1 MFHIILKS
9 LKMYS
14 NSEISPTCK
23 ITVPDW
29 EKNYAEDYRKHVRR
43 TSMDSSIPHVFVVFG
58 ASGDLAKKK
67 IMPTLWHLYCEQLL
81 PYKICIFG
89 YARSNLDN
97 SSWRKGFEKYC
108 NIKSGHEKKFDD
120 FCSDLRYI
128 SGSYDKEDGYKK
140 LNSEIEKIGAPTSQG
155 VNRLYYL
162 ALPPSVYTEV
172 TQQIHDNCMGDVK
185 KCWTRIIIEKPFGH
199 DTDSS
204 TALSSHLS
212 KLFREEEI
220 FRIDHYLGKEMVQN
234 LMVLRFGNRI
244 FNPTWN
250 REHISSVTITFKENF
265 GTEGRGG
272 YFEKSGIIRDVMQ
285 NHLIQILSLV
295 AMEKPKS
302 LAADD
307 IRDEKVNVL
316 KAIRPI
322 SFNDYVIGQYVG
334 DPESPNK
341 EFRVGYKDD
350 QGVDPNSITPTFCT
364 CVLYIDNDRWRG
376 VPFFLRCGKA
386 LNEKKAEVRV
396 QYKDVP
402 DIKKDIF
409 DFGDLK
415 RNELV
420 MRVQPNEA
428 VYVKMNT
435 KKPNLEFQV
444 EETELDLTYS
454 SRYKGVRLPDA
465 YERLILEVFL
475 GSQLNFV
482 RTDELDLAWKIFTPF
497 LQHLEENK
505 IVPEKYLFGSRGP
518 NSADQLMYNHG
529 FVYTGTYKWKPEEHH
544 HKL

>member
-1 MFHIILKS
+1 MFRQNEKYFKS
-9 LKMYS
+9 S
-14 NSEISPTCK
+14 IA
-23 ITVPDW
+23 VPDW
-29 EKNYAEDYRKHVRR
+29 EKNLAEDYRKHVRR
-43 TSMDSSIPHVFVVFG
+43 TSIDSSAPHVFVVFG

-67 IMPTLWHLYCEQLL
+67 IMPTLWHLYSEQLL
-81 PYKICIFG
+81 PYKVSIFG
-89 YARSNLDN
+89 YARSKLDIVA
-97 SSWRKGFEKYC
+97 WRQGFEKFC
-108 NIKSGHEKKFDD
+108 KVKNGDESKFEE
-120 FCSDLRYI
+120 FCENLTYI
-128 SGSYDKEDGYKK
+128 SGNYDSSEGYKE
-140 LNSEIEKIGAPTSQG
+140 LSEAIEKIGNFTNQA

-162 ALPPSVYTEV
+162 ALPPTVYTEV
-172 TQQIHDNCMGDVK
+172 TQQIHDNCMGDST

-204 TALSSHLS
+204 TALSNHLS
-212 KLFREEEI
+212 KLFKEEEL

-250 REHISSVTITFKENF
+250 RDHISSVTITFKEDF

-322 SFNDYVIGQYVG
+322 SYDDYVIGQYIG
-334 DPESPNK
+334 DKDSQNP
-341 EFRVGYKDD
+341 EFRIGYKDD
-350 QGVDPNSITPTFCT
+350 KGVDPNSITPTYCA
-364 CVLYIDNDRWRG
+364 CVLYIDNERWKG

-396 QYKDVP
+396 QYKEVP

-428 VYVKMNT
+428 VYVKLNT
-435 KKPNLEFQV
+435 KRPNLEFEV

-482 RTDELDLAWKIFTPF
+482 RTDELDLAWRIFTPF
-497 LQHLEENK
+497 LEYLEEEK
-505 IVPEKYLFGSRGP
+505 VEPEKYVFGSRGP
-518 NSADQLMYNHG
+518 KSADELMRKHG
-529 FVYTGTYKWKPEEHH
+529 FVYTGTYKWKSGEIPN
-544 HKL
+544 KL